1 MDQRFHF
8 QGVAFEW
15 DIDKARINSEKHG
28 ITFEEAATVFFDP
41 FYQEGEASRGSEHRQ
56 FIIGYSRFQNLLL
69 TIYLERGSLIRLI
82 SARPATRQERRLYE
96 ES

>member
-1 MDQRFHF
+1 MKLRFQL
-8 QGVAFEW
+8 QGVDFEW
-15 DIDKARINSEKHG
+15 HAEKARINSEKHG

-41 FYQEGEASRGSEHRQ
+41 FYQEGEASRGDEHRQ

-69 TIYLERGSLIRLI
+69 TIYLERGALIRLI
-82 SARPATRQERRLYE
+82 SARPATRHERKLYE